1 MVRLAHQATE
11 RELVLS
17 QVNTNIGGVFQATLR
32 FVMKQMG
39 GGFVPTSTACGE
51 VLSLGADGGNCWL
64 YKAAG
69 PISALRSP

>member
-39 GGFVPTSTACGE
+39 VGFVPTSQ
-51 VLSLGADGGNCWL
+51 SL
-64 YKAAG
+64 
-69 PISALRSP
+69 R